1 MWDSIWRAGV
11 AVLIGGGCVL
21 LLNLGLRVFEKRLEQ
36 PGTGEERMRR
46 LKTLGHAGR
55 NLGYILIILIVLLMI
70 LRELGID
77 ITPILASAG
86 VVGLAL
92 SLGAQ
97 TLIKDFL
104 GGIFILIENQFTIGD
119 VINIGQI
126 TGTVER
132 VSLRATYIRDVDGKL
147 ILIPNGD
154 IRTLS
159 NLTNQWS
166 QTVVTFNLDY
176 EADLGRALQLLEEAA
191 QAVHADGE
199 IAPALLE
206 APKVLGWT
214 GFTEWAV
221 QMQIIAKTQP
231 GKQWQVARALRR
243 AALESLLREGIRV
256 ATPFQRGE
264 RTA

>member
-1 MWDSIWRAGV
+1 
-11 AVLIGGGCVL
+11 VL

-36 PGTGEERMRR
+36 PGTGEERLRR

-55 NLGYILIILIVLLMI
+55 NLGYILVILIVLLMI

-97 TLIKDFL
+97 TLIKDYL
-104 GGIFILIENQFTIGD
+104 GGILILLENQFTIGD

-132 VSLRATYIRDVDGKL
+132 VNLRVTYVRDVDGKM

-166 QTVVTFNLDY
+166 QTVVTFSLDY
-176 EADLGRALQLLEEAA
+176 ETDMQRALQLLEEAA
-191 QAVHADGE
+191 QAVQADGE

-206 APKVLGWT
+206 TPKVLGWT
-214 GFTEWAV
+214 GFTDWAV

-231 GKQWQVARALRR
+231 GKQWLVARALRKT
-243 AALESLLREGIRV
+243 ALEALHKAGIRV

-264 RTA
+264 RSA